1 MRRQLH
7 PSSTLGCRPVSDE
20 QRSGEGGG
28 SFGGFVTGLAIGTLA
43 GAVLAMI
50 LAPQSGEDTR
60 DLLVAKAREAGERA
74 RDSAGDAGDLLARG
88 RQIVAEAKARIDGA
102 IIEGKDAA
110 AQQRTTLE
118 NDGPES

>member
-1 MRRQLH
+1 
-7 PSSTLGCRPVSDE
+7 VSE
-20 QRSGEGGG
+20 ERENNGG
-28 SFGGFVTGLAIGTLA
+28 SLGGFVAGLAIGTVA

-74 RDSAGDAGDLLARG
+74 RDTAGDAGDLLARG
-88 RQIVAEAKARIDGA
+88 RQIVADAKARVDGA
-102 IIEGKDAA
+102 ITEGKDAA

-118 NDGPES
+118 NES

>member
-1 MRRQLH
+1 VSEQLNN
-7 PSSTLGCRPVSDE
+7 D
-20 QRSGEGGG
+20 QGGG
-28 SFGGFVTGLAIGTLA
+28 SLGGFVAGLAIGTVA

-60 DLLVAKAREAGERA
+60 DLLLAKAREAGERA
-74 RDSAGDAGDLLARG
+74 RDTAGDAGDLLARG

-102 IIEGKDAA
+102 ITEGKDAA

-118 NDGPES
+118 SESTES